1 MTKVR
6 LPDTAEDL
14 AAAQAAFVQLSV
26 ANDLMAAAADP
37 STPPTI
43 AFGRLYE
50 YAKGRDP
57 ARDPEV
63 ARAIGSEVSVWRQ
76 FRAIA
81 VRLGSFGEAA
91 AAAAA
96 THLSDRDGIGWR
108 IQLKPSRAK
117 PGQTYLVFEWS
128 DLGLPPPR
136 TLYVYG
142 AEAAPPLSCDL
153 GEPHEGKIQ
162 KVLLE
167 DSEIVRALRDPAS
180 RVLPL

>member
-1 MTKVR
+1 M
-6 LPDTAEDL
+6 
-14 AAAQAAFVQLSV
+14 
-26 ANDLMAAAADP
+26 AAADP

-91 AAAAA
+91 AAAA

-108 IQLKPSRAK
+108 IQLKPYRAK
-117 PGQTYLVFEWS
+117 PGQTYSRCIDLDTTEGLVTDARMRIGRPYAPRPARAAFVATCFE
-128 DLGLPPPR
+128 L
-136 TLYVYG
+136 
-142 AEAAPPLSCDL
+142 
-153 GEPHEGKIQ
+153 HEGKIQ

-167 DSEIVRALRDPAS
+167 DVRQLSCRPAARS
-180 RVLPL
+180 RPQAVS